1 MACSIHIHKIST
13 HVCVC
18 VWVRG
23 DGVKIVYSYGDTVSP
38 FVKKKII
45 KSLTRSNIV
54 NTSDFKVSV

>member
-1 MACSIHIHKIST
+1 M
-13 HVCVC
+13 C

-38 FVKKKII
+38 FVKKIFI